1 MVRHEVVRVAQTS
14 RARRVTGA
22 FADATGRTDEELRRA
37 LTVAV
42 AEEGLIGA
50 LRLLNR
56 LGDLGFILFG
66 HTRRR
71 A

>member
-1 MVRHEVVRVAQTS
+1 MVRREVVKVTRTS
-14 RARRVTGA
+14 TARRASGA
-22 FADATGRTDEELRRA
+22 LADATGRTDEELRRR

-50 LRLLNR
+50 LRVLNLL
-56 LGDLGFILFG
+56 DALGFAVLG
-66 HTRRR
+66 HRRHR

>member
-1 MVRHEVVRVAQTS
+1 M
-14 RARRVTGA
+14 TGA